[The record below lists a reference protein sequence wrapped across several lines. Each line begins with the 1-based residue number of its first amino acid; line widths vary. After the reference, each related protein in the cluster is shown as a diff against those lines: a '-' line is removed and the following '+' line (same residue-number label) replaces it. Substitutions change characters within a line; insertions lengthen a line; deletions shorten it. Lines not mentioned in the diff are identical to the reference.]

1 MLNLA
6 KQSDAIG
13 SPLSQPDRR
22 VHKKVHLNTTTRARA
37 ISRSRAGAL
46 RADVGVARK
55 CPIWLQQPF
64 DAPSPARYRT
74 LCGPLLRNIAGQLG

>member
-22 VHKKVHLNTTTRARA
+22 VHKKVHLHNDARARDLA
-37 ISRSRAGAL
+37 KIAAAAPAPASTA
-46 RADVGVARK
+46 V
-55 CPIWLQQPF
+55 PE
-64 DAPSPARYRT
+64 APSPS
-74 LCGPLLRNIAGQLG
+74 GP

>member
-6 KQSDAIG
+6 KQSDAFG

-22 VHKKVHLNTTTRARA
+22 VHKKVHLHNDARARSPGVA
-37 ISRSRAGAL
+37 LGAL
-46 RADVGVARK
+46 RADIGVAKK
-55 CPIWLQQPF
+55 CPLLLQQPF

-74 LCGPLLRNIAGQLG
+74 LCGPLLRNIAEQLG

>member
-1 MLNLA
+1 LLNLA

-22 VHKKVHLNTTTRARA
+22 VHKKVHLNTTTRGRA

-46 RADVGVARK
+46 RADVGVAKK
-55 CPIWLQQPF
+55 CPILLQGLF
-64 DAPSPARYRT
+64 EAPI
-74 LCGPLLRNIAGQLG
+74 G